1 MNLTVAEAVKL
12 DQSSPENQVARPG
25 TRIKIVED
33 AVDVLEAGSGDLVI
47 QKVSIIA
54 DATGAFAFTAKYAME
69 LIDVKVVS
77 TATSGSGTATVRRAT
92 TAMTDA
98 IIMAAADVITR
109 AASIIQAA
117 KAITLGESLN
127 VITNG
132 ANDRGIVYLYGIRS

>member
-12 DQSSPENQVARPG
+12 DQSSPENQVAQPG
-25 TRIKIVED
+25 TRIKTVED

-47 QKVSIIA
+47 QKVSVIA
-54 DATGAFAFTAKYAME
+54 DATAGFAFAAKYAME
-69 LIDVKVVS
+69 LIDVKIVS
-77 TATSGSGTATVRRAT
+77 TATSGSGTATVRRVT
-92 TAMTDA
+92 TAMTNG

-109 AASIIQAA
+109 ATSIIQAA
-117 KAITLGESLN
+117 KAITLGEALN